1 MSGLQAPRTQPREF
15 LGVRPGFAFWVGAVV
30 LLALLIREY
39 FVLATIVDIPIRGDI
54 RDYVIYAL
62 NLYHHGVFSIATP
75 ETGIPSPDAYRSPG
89 YPWLLALCM
98 FLRPQG
104 DGWYALALQ
113 MQVVLGTAT
122 VWLTTLLARRWLNPG
137 WAIAAGLLLAI
148 WPHHVAATGALLSEV
163 VFGFTL
169 IGGLYCIAVAMD
181 SRRRVF
187 LILAAI
193 AFGYAWL
200 VNPLIALF
208 PPVLALL
215 VWRQKGHGAALLFTG
230 IFLMPVLAF
239 GLRNASLDN
248 AAGTQAQHQ
257 GRAVINFVQGSWPDY
272 HWAWQVQRFGNPD
285 AITMMQ
291 QINDETA
298 TLSENPEAG
307 LTRISKR
314 LIANPD
320 YYGAWYLWQK
330 PRLLWSWEIQLG
342 PGDVYVLEVK
352 NSPLETHPLLRWC
365 SIALRYL
372 NPLLSLLALCAVVAT
387 LAGGLQHKPWA
398 PPAALATALIA
409 LYLTAVHTVFQAEP
423 RYANAYRGIEIL
435 LVVTTLK
442 WLSDAHLHWKAKM
455 TSRVD
460 LKIPRDALRHH
471 PNEK

>member
-1 MSGLQAPRTQPREF
+1 
-15 LGVRPGFAFWVGAVV
+15 V
-30 LLALLIREY
+30 LLAFLIREY

-75 ETGIPSPDAYRSPG
+75 ETGLPPPDAYRSPG

-137 WAIAAGLLLAI
+137 WAIAAGLLLAL

-169 IGGLYCIAVAMD
+169 MAGLYCFATAME
-181 SRRRVF
+181 SRRQVF
-187 LILAAI
+187 FVLAAM

-215 VWRQKGHGAALLFTG
+215 VWRKKGHRAALLFTG
-230 IFLMPVLAF
+230 IFLAPVLAF
-239 GLRNASLDN
+239 GLRNASLEN
-248 AAGTQAQHQ
+248 VASTKEHQ
-257 GRAVINFVQGSWPDY
+257 GRAVINFVQGSWPQY
-272 HWAWQVQRFGNPD
+272 HNAWQAQRFGDPVGV
-285 AITMMQ
+285 AIMQ
-291 QINDETA
+291 EIDRETRQLIEHPQRGIA
-298 TLSENPEAG
+298 TITA
-307 LTRISKR
+307 R
-314 LIANPD
+314 LATDPG
-320 YYGAWYLWQK
+320 YYAAWYLWQK
-330 PRLLWSWEIQLG
+330 PLLLWDWEIRLG
-342 PGDVYVLEVK
+342 PGGVYVLVVK
-352 NSPLETHPLLRWC
+352 HSPLDTHPLLRW
-365 SIALRYL
+365 STTALRLL
-372 NPLLSLLALCAVVAT
+372 NPFISMLAFGAMTALLV
-387 LAGGLQHKPWA
+387 GGLRRKSWA
-398 PPAALATALIA
+398 SAAALSTAALM

-435 LVVTTLK
+435 LVITTLK
-442 WLSDAHLHWKAKM
+442 WLSDAYWHWRANM

-460 LKIPRDALRHH
+460 
-471 PNEK
+471 